1 MDKIFVS
8 SCSSY
13 YNILFVFSVGMNF
26 CDFFIFMVR
35 FTFAN
40 LVQLHHLVRSNES
53 INLIS
58 SQRAQNIIFN
68 LESVRNIALKMK
80 SVGVEAN
87 HGFMIDFKKM
97 LEDATSLELCK
108 LLGRTYGMIHEQC
121 KVSYDMKQCKVS
133 YDMKQGGDSTLLDF
147 FESAGSR
154 VCTPEDLVSF
164 INYACTK
171 LSVTAMEIVS

>member
-40 LVQLHHLVRSNES
+40 LVQLHHLARSNES

-87 HGFMIDFKKM
+87 HGFMIDFKQM

-121 KVSYDMKQCKVS
+121 KVSYDMKQ
-133 YDMKQGGDSTLLDF
+133 GGDLTLLDF